1 MTDSI
6 LRSLKAEAGVETAD
20 DLVGAIGPSVG
31 RHMSILRSP
40 MLIAMAVSRTR
51 GRGRA
56 GAPGCRAP
64 NRREEKFSGTTEADL
79 QVAVCVSDLPGT
91 CRHNRPS
98 LRRAQ
103 MKDSQ
108 VEELLYQALETELGG
123 VEIYKTALRC
133 ATNTDLREEWKKYLE
148 ETENHVRI
156 VKDVFAQLGLDE
168 STETPGRSVVRHK
181 GESLVKAMEL
191 ALQSGDK
198 VAAQLVAA
206 ECVVE
211 AETKDHANWEL
222 IGEVAEEDKG
232 DRKKVLSEAYEQVE
246 EEEDE
251 HLYHTMGWAR
261 ELWMESLGMTAVLP
275 PPEEQKK
282 VKTAIGA
289 SRADQARDEMTS
301 K

>member
-1 MTDSI
+1 
-6 LRSLKAEAGVETAD
+6 
-20 DLVGAIGPSVG
+20 
-31 RHMSILRSP
+31 
-40 MLIAMAVSRTR
+40 
-51 GRGRA
+51 
-56 GAPGCRAP
+56 
-64 NRREEKFSGTTEADL
+64 
-79 QVAVCVSDLPGT
+79 
-91 CRHNRPS
+91 
-98 LRRAQ
+98 

-123 VEIYKTALRC
+123 VEVYKTALRC

-156 VKDVFAQLGLDE
+156 VKDVFSQLGLDE
-168 STETPGRSVVRHK
+168 STETPGRMVVRHK
-181 GESLVKAMEL
+181 GEALVKAMEI

-198 VAAQLVAA
+198 TAAQLVAA

-222 IGEVAEEDKG
+222 IGEIADEDKG
-232 DRKKVLSEAYEQVE
+232 DRKKVLSDAYEQVE
-246 EEEDE
+246 EEEDH

-289 SRADQARDEMTS
+289 SRAAQARDEM